1 MPRVDDCVG
10 IYLGSEERYL
20 EYLNKYKGTFWAFP
34 SWAESSPS
42 TDANYLDIMRAEY
55 MKRYDGD
62 EDLVEDMMEL
72 ELDMTANY
80 SNVGY
85 ITSPLAID
93 PEGSREHAARYARDH
108 NWNLIEVEGD
118 LSLMEQLLNGPWDE
132 DKFLVVPPGYRIA
145 SAPGIEK
152 VRAVK
157 A

>member
-1 MPRVDDCVG
+1 PPFSPSFFFPIPAPTSNPSTIPAIMPRPTLMCSAVD
-10 IYLGSEERYL
+10 
-20 EYLNKYKGTFWAFP
+20 
-34 SWAESSPS
+34 
-42 TDANYLDIMRAEY
+42 RATP
-55 MKRYDGD
+55 KH
-62 EDLVEDMMEL
+62 
-72 ELDMTANY
+72 MTANY

-85 ITSPLAID
+85 ITSPLAVD